1 MPIGFWIL
9 VSIWSVVVF
18 GGALYYM
25 FLQEWLLKRK
35 RERAYQAKDYR
46 FNNLMLEIN
55 SIRHDAG
62 GRKSF

>member
-9 VSIWSVVVF
+9 VSIWSAVVF
-18 GGALYYM
+18 GGTLYYM

-46 FNNLMLEIN
+46 FNNLMQEIN
-55 SIRHDAG
+55 SIRCDAKG
-62 GRKSF
+62 EAK